1 MTLDSL
7 MDKEGR
13 WHFQLGWFM
22 VPFSLVA
29 SRIVP
34 IHGSVITI
42 KSVLGRKV
50 MGLSLS
56 CRIVCVIGLLLLMLA
71 QRIFILIDGGLSLS
85 WGVGGRTGRKFE

>member
-29 SRIVP
+29 SWIVQ
-34 IHGSVITI
+34 IHGSVIMI
-42 KSVLGRKV
+42 KSVLAEKLWGSHHHLR
-50 MGLSLS
+50 L
-56 CRIVCVIGLLLLMLA
+56 CV
-71 QRIFILIDGGLSLS
+71 
-85 WGVGGRTGRKFE
+85 